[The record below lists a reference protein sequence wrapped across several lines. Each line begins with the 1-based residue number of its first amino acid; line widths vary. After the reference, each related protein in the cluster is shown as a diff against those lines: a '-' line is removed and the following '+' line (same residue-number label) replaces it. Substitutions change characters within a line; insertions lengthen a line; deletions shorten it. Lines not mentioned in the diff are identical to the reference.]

1 MKTGLFSYPTP
12 FTPPTTEEN
21 ELLVLRLFRS
31 RRVGATTFH
40 RIITEHGSATA
51 ALAALP
57 EIARAAGV
65 PDYSPCNEATALA
78 EMKAGRKAGAR
89 LLVFGGPDYPQA
101 LLDLP
106 DAPPVLWALGDTS
119 LLQRPALAF
128 VGARSASS
136 LGRRMAAG
144 LAQEAGE
151 AGYVIVSGLARGID
165 AEAHQA
171 ALLTGTI
178 GVQGGGID
186 VIYPKENAGLHDTL
200 SRQGLRLS
208 ENPPGMQPQARHFP
222 QRNRII
228 SGLAR
233 ATIVIE
239 AAAKSGS
246 LLTARN
252 ALDQGREVMAVPG
265 HPMDGRVGGCNLLIR
280 DGATLI
286 RDFADIAEALGPA
299 PPQPSHT
306 PPLPQSAVPDDL
318 AQALLELLGPSPV
331 LEDHVI
337 RDLQTDAAT
346 FAQLLT
352 DLELEGMVL
361 RHPGSRISLA

>member
-31 RRVGATTFH
+31 RRIGATTFH
-40 RIITEHGSATA
+40 RIIAEHGSVA
-51 ALAALP
+51 AAFEALP
-57 EIARAAGV
+57 EIARSAGV
-65 PDYSPCNEATALA
+65 TDYSPCSEAAALA
-78 EMKAGRKAGAR
+78 ELNAGRKAGAR
-89 LLVFGGPDYPQA
+89 LLCFGAPDYPQA
-101 LLDLP
+101 LYDLP
-106 DAPPVLWALGDTS
+106 DAPPVLWAMGDLG
-119 LLQRPALAF
+119 LLKRPALAF

-136 LGRRMAAG
+136 LGRRMAEG
-144 LAQEAGE
+144 LAREAGE
-151 AGYVIVSGLARGID
+151 AGYVVVSGLARGID
-165 AEAHQA
+165 AEAHRA
-171 ALLTGTI
+171 ALTTGTI

-186 VIYPKENAGLHDTL
+186 VVYPKENKALHADL
-200 SRQGLRLS
+200 AAQGLRLS
-208 ENPPGMQPQARHFP
+208 ENPVGMPPQARHFP

-239 AAAKSGS
+239 AATKSGS

-286 RDFADIAEALGPA
+286 RDFADIAEALGPVQTTPVPA
-299 PPQPSHT
+299 PEA
-306 PPLPQSAVPDDL
+306 PLAAPEDPV
-318 AQALLELLGPSPV
+318 QALLELLGPSPV
-331 LEDHVI
+331 LEEHVI
-337 RDLQTDAAT
+337 RDLRIDAAS
-346 FAQLLT
+346 FAQILT
-352 DLELEGMVL
+352 ELELDGLVL
-361 RHPGSRISLA
+361 RHAGSRISLA